1 MSRNHPAIRPSQ
13 HTANGLGRIISIP
26 KYGAFLANLL
36 LGRPFYTTYE
46 LQDQQEGDKKTTTL
60 RAVPAAELHAETL
73 SNDIATPAESRDEK
87 AAETPTGA
95 GAEDSF
101 DLVTDDGALLIRN
114 NRLTVDDPSRQALSH
129 DEIEALKRAGTGSGR
144 EIIAKIMAA
153 HSALSE
159 KTQFSLAKYTLRK
172 SRKYM
177 RRFTVLP
184 VDVNVLVKV
193 WTEKDPS
200 RIMEV
205 REEGLGLL
213 MSWGNVHW
221 HRQVGVGEKPRGRYL
236 VIDDMC
242 GLVVA
247 AMAERMGI
255 LYPDDEEEGEQV
267 DQKVIAAAEDG
278 DAEMTEATPSEQP
291 TTTDTPSEAKD
302 DDTTKPEATT
312 TKPPP
317 GPYPPKRAA
326 QSSARSN
333 SITLL
338 HANTQPNISLLEPFG
353 YDADRPSASH
363 PLHTHLRTLT
373 WLQLLDPT
381 SDTLYKEPAP
391 PEPAT
396 EEEAKLPLHAQ
407 IANLKSGKR
416 SAYWKKRKRWERVR
430 SIVDETR
437 AGEFD
442 ALIIATTMDLTAIL
456 KHLVPLLRGGGNIA
470 IYSPTVEPLTK
481 VMDFY
486 SRDRRAGYTKFLQSC
501 QEAGQTHPEIDEE
514 DFPVDPTLVLNPM
527 LQTARA
533 REWQVL
539 PMRTHPHMTG
549 RGGAEGYVFTGTRV
563 LPVKGVRVEA
573 KGKFGKKRK
582 AEGGEERV
590 GKKVEAEKEGAA
602 DEVS

>member
-1 MSRNHPAIRPSQ
+1 
-13 HTANGLGRIISIP
+13 
-26 KYGAFLANLL
+26 
-36 LGRPFYTTYE
+36 
-46 LQDQQEGDKKTTTL
+46 
-60 RAVPAAELHAETL
+60 VPAAELHAETL
-73 SNDIATPAESRDEK
+73 SNDVATPAESRDEK
-87 AAETPTGA
+87 TIDTPTGA
-95 GAEDSF
+95 GAEDAF
-101 DLVTDDGALLIRN
+101 DVVTDDGALLIRN
-114 NRLTVDDPSRQALSH
+114 NRLTVDDPSRQALTH
-129 DEIEALKRAGTGSGR
+129 DEIEALKKAGTGSGR

-184 VDVNVLVKV
+184 VDISVLVKV

-221 HRQVGVGEKPRGRYL
+221 HRQVEREEKPRGRYL
-236 VIDDMC
+236 VIDDTC

-255 LYPDDEEEGEQV
+255 LYPEDEEEGAQLGQKQV
-267 DQKVIAAAEDG
+267 VATEGG
-278 DAEMTEATPSEQP
+278 DTEMTEATPSEQP
-291 TTTDTPSEAKD
+291 TTSDPSSERLTTTDRSSELPTTTDPSSEPKD
-302 DDTTKPEATT
+302 EDTTIASPTT
-312 TKPPP
+312 TKPPS
-317 GPYPPKRAA
+317 GPYTTTKRPA

-338 HANTQPNISLLEPFG
+338 HANTQPNISLLEPFS
-353 YDADRPSASH
+353 YDADRPSPTH
-363 PLHTHLRTLT
+363 PLHAHLRTLT

-391 PEPAT
+391 PEPAN
-396 EEEAKLPLHAQ
+396 EEEAKLSLHAQ

-442 ALIIATTMDLTAIL
+442 ALIIATAMDLTAVL

-486 SRDRRAGYTKFLQSC
+486 SRERRAGYTKFMQAA
-501 QEAGQTHPEIDEE
+501 QEAGNPDPDVDEE

-563 LPVKGVRVEA
+563 LPVKGVKVEA

-582 AEGGEERV
+582 AEANEEKAA
-590 GKKVEAEKEGAA
+590 KKVEVEEGGK
-602 DEVS
+602 DETVA